1 MENCCLRRKIFK
13 PAFFVLCHVV
23 LFLIIGIEN
32 LYAQQSINSYAINN
46 LLIKDGFEN
55 VSSVLNDTLI
65 VVAFENR
72 RYRDN
77 GRAIAEV
84 LLKLGENFQQSKPID
99 FNLIL
104 LYQKVPMLLIR
115 VNSQDYD
122 NLKNQVIDMEEFNAR
137 MLVTTNYISEF
148 NLLKEKK
155 GENPSVFKP
164 DIVVIPQIKTQFGNF
179 DNPVQSNINL
189 IPELN
194 IQFTKGLSFQGQLI
208 IPLQNDFYFDTVG
221 KEVRP
226 GNITLN
232 QFVRLE
238 DDFYLDATAGFF
250 DKNRAGL
257 NLEIRKNIANGQ
269 FGIGANVGYTTGYS
283 YTGNWTEYLDYENY
297 LTALLELEYRYL
309 PFDLTGTLQA
319 GNFLYNSLGV
329 RFDVVR
335 QFGEV
340 DIGFYALVASGE
352 INGGFNGGFN
362 IVIPLPPKKYMKLK
376 YAGIRPSH
384 RFNWEYRAKGFL
396 RAGIMYKTGH
406 RLHELFLDFNP
417 DQIKNQ
423 IIRELI
429 KILYF

>member
-194 IQFTKGLSFQGQLI
+194 FQLTKGLSFKGQLI
-208 IPLQNDFYFDTVG
+208 IPLQNDFFFDEEG

-226 GNITLN
+226 GNITVN

-238 DDFYLDATAGFF
+238 DDFFINVTGGFF
-250 DKNRAGL
+250 DKNRAGI
-257 NLEIRKNIANGQ
+257 NLEIRKNIADGK
-269 FGIGANVGYTTGYS
+269 FGIGSSIGYTTGYS
-283 YTGNWTEYLDYENY
+283 YTGYQTVYLDYEKY
-297 LTALLELEYRYL
+297 LTALLELEYRYF
-309 PFDLTGTLQA
+309 PFDLTGTLQV
-319 GNFLYNSLGV
+319 GNFLYNSFGA
-329 RFDVVR
+329 RFDVLR

-340 DIGFYALVASGE
+340 NIGFFALFASGD
-352 INGGFNGGFN
+352 FNGGFKLA
-362 IVIPLPPKKYMKLK
+362 IPLPPRKYTKLK
-376 YAGIRPSH
+376 YVRIRPSH
-384 RFNWEYRAKGFL
+384 RFAWEYKARGFY
-396 RAGIMYKTGH
+396 RSGTMYKTGH